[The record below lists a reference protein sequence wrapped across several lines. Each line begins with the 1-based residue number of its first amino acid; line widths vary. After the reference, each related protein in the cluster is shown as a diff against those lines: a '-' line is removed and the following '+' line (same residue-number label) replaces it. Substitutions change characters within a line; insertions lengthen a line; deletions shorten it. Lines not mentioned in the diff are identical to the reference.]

1 LEYKSLHTRL
11 VTPMDGV
18 GLRDM
23 PGERRRIAENGCSV
37 TQPMRRALSADWRSV
52 IG

>member
-1 LEYKSLHTRL
+1 
-11 VTPMDGV
+11 MDGV

-37 TQPMRRALSADWRSV
+37 FSAVARNQ
-52 IG
+52 